1 MKGYVI
7 ALDQGTTSSRAIVFD
22 RAGQIVSIAQYD
34 YPQIYP
40 RPGWVEHDPAD
51 ILGTQIRALAEAFE
65 KSGVAAED
73 IAAIGV
79 TNQRETS
86 LVWDRTTGKPV
97 YNAIVWQCRRT
108 AAFCDRLA
116 AEGVGAYIRDKTGLL
131 IDAYFSGT
139 KIRWILDNVE
149 GARERAERGELI
161 FGTVDSWLIWNLT
174 GGREHISDYSNC
186 SRTMLFDIDRL
197 RWDEDLCRVLGVP
210 MSMLPAPVPN
220 SAEYGRIAPGIK
232 GIEALAGVPICG
244 SAGDQAAALL
254 GQGCIVP
261 GEAKNTYG
269 TGCFTLMNTGERS
282 VRSLSGMLTSVAW
295 SLGGRTTY
303 ALEGSVFNAGSSIQ
317 WLRDEVGLIAT
328 AAESGPIAA
337 SVPDNGGVYLV
348 SAFTGLGAP
357 HWDMYARGTMVGL
370 TRGTTR
376 AHIVRAAMEGI
387 AYQVKDLLDA
397 MELDSGRTLS
407 VLQRGRRRL
416 RQRFPHAVPGGYPPQ
431 AHRPPAHGRDDRLWR
446 GLSRG
451 PCGGAV
457 EQGRGDR
464 RAPAVRTGF
473 RASDGRARGGKV
485 SWRMAPRGGACQEV
499 GDVKMSE
506 SILVVKTGL
515 LAGII
520 SGKNGLIRGRDAE
533 ILDIVNEHHEFRPR
547 PEMEEDP
554 SYRQI
559 IPYVVLTRGEEV
571 FVLRRLKKGGEK
583 RLHGLLSIGVGG
595 HINPV
600 DEAGR
605 GEALMRGLRR
615 EVEEEVEVE
624 RELSLVPV
632 GVINEETNEVGSV
645 HLGFMFRMEVAGEVR
660 VRETEKL
667 EGLWVPKSELPAL
680 REQLEG
686 WSKIAMEAIV

>member
-1 MKGYVI
+1 MSTKYVL
-7 ALDQGTTSSRAIVFD
+7 ALDQGTTSSRAILFD
-22 RAGQIVSIAQYD
+22 NEQNIIAVQQREFE
-34 YPQIYP
+34 QIYP
-40 RPGWVEHDPAD
+40 QQGWVEHNPME
-51 ILGTQIRALAEAFE
+51 IWSTQYGVMNEVVAQ
-65 KSGVAAED
+65 SGVDAHD
-73 IAAIGV
+73 IAAIGI
-79 TNQRETS
+79 TNQRETTI
-86 LVWDRTTGKPV
+86 LWDKTTGQPV

-139 KIRWILDNVE
+139 KIRWILENVP

-407 VLQRGRRRL
+407 VLRVDGGASVSDFLMQFQADILRKPIDRPRMVETTAFGAAFLAGLAAGLWSKVEEIAAL
-416 RQRFPHAVPGGYPPQ
+416 RQSEQVFEPQ
-431 AHRPPAHGRDDRLWR
+431 MDERAAEKYHGEWLR
-446 GLSRG
+446 
-451 PCGGAV
+451 AV
-457 EQGRGDR
+457 E
-464 RAPAVRTGF
+464 RA
-473 RASDGRARGGKV
+473 
-485 SWRMAPRGGACQEV
+485 
-499 GDVKMSE
+499 
-506 SILVVKTGL
+506 
-515 LAGII
+515 
-520 SGKNGLIRGRDAE
+520 
-533 ILDIVNEHHEFRPR
+533 
-547 PEMEEDP
+547 
-554 SYRQI
+554 
-559 IPYVVLTRGEEV
+559 
-571 FVLRRLKKGGEK
+571 KKW
-583 RLHGLLSIGVGG
+583 
-595 HINPV
+595 
-600 DEAGR
+600 
-605 GEALMRGLRR
+605 
-615 EVEEEVEVE
+615 
-624 RELSLVPV
+624 
-632 GVINEETNEVGSV
+632 ET
-645 HLGFMFRMEVAGEVR
+645 
-660 VRETEKL
+660 
-667 EGLWVPKSELPAL
+667 
-680 REQLEG
+680 
-686 WSKIAMEAIV
+686 SK